1 MRKFP
6 AISSYCSNLPIP
18 IFIIILLGLGI
29 YELQIGFT
37 QWYYHILCGNI
48 IGGWISGSFEN
59 PGPYGGFLAFVFPFA
74 LYVSLNQ
81 KTRPLSA
88 SNNRQKIFKRIL
100 LFLAWLNTIG
110 ILVLLPITQCRTAW
124 LAIIISSIYI
134 IGLNKIKSYWKSIRP
149 QWQIVSLC
157 TFCIILFIGELGIY
171 QLKADSA
178 DGRLLIWKIA
188 LQPLTEYGLT
198 GSGFGSFAK
207 VYGDAQAHYFEQQTR
222 PEREQMLVGA
232 PEFCYNEYLQI
243 GIEQGVVGLLIFLGF
258 IFLAFKNIR
267 HCQIWGAK
275 AYGGALTSI
284 LVLACFSYP
293 FRINSLLLL
302 SIFIITTMLCF
313 PIKNRN
319 ISTIITLCVTLIA
332 CYSLG
337 IIGHPIHR
345 QANEYWKKLQ
355 AYFYQG
361 EFETISEKY
370 ALLYPYLSKEPSFL
384 FEYGQCLSQTGQY
397 EKSNE
402 ILEKGTHYSSD
413 PMFFNI
419 MGKNYQQ
426 LKQYDKA
433 EYMFYQAIYRI
444 PHKLYPYYLLMKMY
458 IESNQI
464 KKATEIAKT
473 IIRKKLKVE
482 SIHTNKMKKEAQ
494 EFLSSAYQ

>member
-1 MRKFP
+1 M
-6 AISSYCSNLPIP
+6 
-18 IFIIILLGLGI
+18 
-29 YELQIGFT
+29 
-37 QWYYHILCGNI
+37 
-48 IGGWISGSFEN
+48 
-59 PGPYGGFLAFVFPFA
+59 
-74 LYVSLNQ
+74 
-81 KTRPLSA
+81 
-88 SNNRQKIFKRIL
+88 
-100 LFLAWLNTIG
+100 
-110 ILVLLPITQCRTAW
+110 
-124 LAIIISSIYI
+124 
-134 IGLNKIKSYWKSIRP
+134 
-149 QWQIVSLC
+149 
-157 TFCIILFIGELGIY
+157 
-171 QLKADSA
+171 
-178 DGRLLIWKIA
+178 
-188 LQPLTEYGLT
+188 
-198 GSGFGSFAK
+198 
-207 VYGDAQAHYFEQQTR
+207 
-222 PEREQMLVGA
+222 
-232 PEFCYNEYLQI
+232 
-243 GIEQGVVGLLIFLGF
+243 
-258 IFLAFKNIR
+258 
-267 HCQIWGAK
+267 
-275 AYGGALTSI
+275 
-284 LVLACFSYP
+284 
-293 FRINSLLLL
+293 
-302 SIFIITTMLCF
+302 
-313 PIKNRN
+313 
-319 ISTIITLCVTLIA
+319 IA

-464 KKATEIAKT
+464 KKATEIAKI

-482 SIHTNKMKKEAQ
+482 SIHTNKMKKEA
-494 EFLSSAYQ
+494 